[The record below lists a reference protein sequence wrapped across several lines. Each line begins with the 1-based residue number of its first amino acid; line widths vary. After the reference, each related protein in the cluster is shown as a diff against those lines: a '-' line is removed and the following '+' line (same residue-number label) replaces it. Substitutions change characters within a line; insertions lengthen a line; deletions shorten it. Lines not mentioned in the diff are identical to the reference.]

1 MAFPQTAYRDAE
13 ALPPGPD
20 APAAETTFRW
30 LARPSALLD
39 ECAATYGPT
48 FTLRFARFGTHV
60 VLSEP
65 ADVREVFAAD
75 RDTLS
80 AGSGNQ
86 LLAPILGRQSLLL
99 LDGEPH
105 ARERARLLP
114 AFRAERIERLAAL
127 AAEAT
132 HRHTTAWTDGA
143 VVALQDTALAI
154 SKDVI
159 LRLIVGDDGD
169 ALGGLVHDLMAIVAT
184 NATLDAPDDQSEVA
198 RRFRSAHAALHAA
211 LQGLL
216 DDRRRRGVGG
226 ADVLGV
232 LAALPEVDDD
242 AIRDELVT
250 LVLAGHETTAATLCW
265 ALVLLAEH
273 PAALVALEDELAEHA
288 EVPDAGL
295 AGLPRLQATC
305 LETLRLRP
313 VVPVVSREVLK
324 PFALGGRLLPPG
336 VFVTPAAYL
345 THRRAASFAEPL
357 AFRPE
362 RFRQERYAPH
372 EYFPFGGGARRCL
385 GMGMALTEL
394 QVVLGALV
402 RRARLTPATA
412 APIRPV
418 RRAVT
423 LVPSGG
429 CRMRVA
435 RRPTR

>member
-13 ALPPGPD
+13 ALPPGPG
-20 APAAETTFRW
+20 APAAEITFRW
-30 LARPSALLD
+30 LARPTALLE
-39 ECAATYGPT
+39 ECATSFGPT

-60 VLSEP
+60 VVSEP
-65 ADVREVFAAD
+65 ADGREVFAAD

-114 AFRAERIERLAAL
+114 AFRSERIERLAAL
-127 AAEAT
+127 AADAT
-132 HRHTTAWTDGA
+132 LRHTATWTDDT

-154 SKDVI
+154 SKEVI
-159 LRLIVGDDGD
+159 LRLIVGADGD
-169 ALGGLVHDLMAIVAT
+169 ALAPLVHDLMTIVAT

-198 RRFRSAHAALHAA
+198 RRFRAAHAALHAA
-211 LQGLL
+211 LQRLL
-216 DDRRRRGVGG
+216 DDRRQRPRDG
-226 ADVLGV
+226 ADVLAL
-232 LAALPEVDDD
+232 LAALPDVDDD

-288 EVPDAGL
+288 AAPDAEL

-305 LETLRLRP
+305 FETLRLRP
-313 VVPVVSREVLK
+313 VVPVMSREVLK
-324 PFALGGRLLPPG
+324 PFAVGERMLPPG

-345 THRRAASFAEPL
+345 THRRAASFPEPL

-362 RFRQERYAPH
+362 RFLQERFPSH
-372 EYFPFGGGARRCL
+372 EYYPFGGGARRCL

-394 QVVLGALV
+394 QVVLGTLV
-402 RRARLTPATA
+402 RRVRLTPATA

-435 RRPTR
+435 RRPAR